1 MSNTTLAPLLF
12 SLSNI
17 PIPEAIAYVV
27 PLKCGVG
34 EICHPVLQMEKELL
48 PEVYEMYNECHSS
61 LEIVF
66 IYYNDDD
73 IITYNIIYIYIS
85 LELLLISLYFYLCL

>member
-1 MSNTTLAPLLF
+1 
-12 SLSNI
+12 
-17 PIPEAIAYVV
+17 
-27 PLKCGVG
+27 
-34 EICHPVLQMEKELL
+34 
-48 PEVYEMYNECHSS
+48 MYNECHSS